1 MISIGQGRLEPLD
14 QIDQIGYESVHTH
27 IYIHIHIF
35 DHICVLYIYI
45 YIYMYILY
53 IYIYLHRVKIVSR
66 DLRCFCLAGQTK
78 WCKKRH
84 GFGSTPSFWNGFG
97 TLRHRLARCFRSE
110 HSFVLYC
117 AFPAEF
123 LTSNTGLSTINVFCF

>member
-27 IYIHIHIF
+27 MYIYIYIF
-35 DHICVLYIYI
+35 DHICVLYYI

-53 IYIYLHRVKIVSR
+53 IYTFIFTESKLSAEI
-66 DLRCFCLAGQTK
+66 LRCFCLAGQTK